1 MVFNK
6 NILTVTLGLVLLLP
20 ASVSA
25 GELLSLDKGAAKT
38 INIKRNIDTV
48 FVADTQIAD
57 YKVIANGKLVI
68 YGIGRGAT
76 SIIAY
81 DRAGNEIYNAEVVVN
96 KSLRLLKQTIIA
108 RYPDEDIKLTN
119 IGEQI
124 VIDGVVSSEEIKEK
138 VYRHVGEM
146 MKKGKQR
153 NTFELSGANGES
165 VDPLD
170 YTATY
175 VFEDIINNLKVLTT
189 DQINVKL
196 TVAEVSSSFLTELGV
211 SYAEQNGKSIG
222 GAGQFVN
229 KILDFTAED
238 IVAVI
243 SASGND
249 SIGQVLAEPNLSVIS
264 GESAS
269 FLVGGEI
276 PITVRDNEGI
286 SVTYKEYGV
295 KLSMV
300 AKVTDSENIRL
311 SLLPEVSSIDKTNGV
326 NSGLISVPS
335 LRTRKAQTTVQLKD
349 GQSFVLAGLLTSEEQ
364 ESLAKIPYLGDI
376 PILGALFSK
385 TNTER
390 RKTEL
395 IIVATVNLVDP
406 VKETDIKLPKFKRT
420 SDLERLLKLDLSKVD
435 DEELENTIK
444 AGGFN

>member
-1 MVFNK
+1 MTTNK
-6 NILTVTLGLVLLLP
+6 ILPVSVLLSIFLALP
-20 ASVSA
+20 SYAS
-25 GELLSLDKGAAKT
+25 ELLSLDQGGAKT

-48 FVADTQIAD
+48 FVANSQIAD
-57 YKVIANGKLVI
+57 YKIIANGKLVI

-96 KSLRLLKQTIIA
+96 KSLRLLKQTLVA
-108 RYPDEDIKLTN
+108 RYPDENIKLTN
-119 IGEQI
+119 IGEQ
-124 VIDGVVSSEEIKEK
+124 VVLDGVVSSDEVKAN
-138 VYRHVGEM
+138 VYRLVGEM
-146 MKKGKQR
+146 MKKSKER
-153 NTFELSGANGES
+153 HTFELSGANGES
-165 VDPLD
+165 VDALD
-170 YTATY
+170 FTATY
-175 VFEDIINNLKVLTT
+175 VFQDIINNLKVLTT
-189 DQINVKL
+189 EQINVKL

-211 SYAEQNGKSIG
+211 SYAESNGKSIG
-222 GAGQFVN
+222 GAGTFVN
-229 KILDFTAED
+229 KILDFTAQD

-249 SIGQVLAEPNLSVIS
+249 NIGRVLAEPNLSVIS

-276 PITVRDNEGI
+276 PIAVRDNDGVSI
-286 SVTYKEYGV
+286 TYKEYGV

-311 SLLPEVSSIDKTNGV
+311 SLLPEVSSIDKANGV

-349 GQSFVLAGLLTSEEQ
+349 GQSFVLAGLLTTEEQ
-364 ESLAKIPYLGDI
+364 ESLSRIPLLGDI

-406 VKETDIKLPKFKRT
+406 VKEDEIKLPKFKRT
-420 SDLERLLKLDLSKVD
+420 SDLERLLRLDLSDVD
-435 DEELENTIK
+435 DEQLESTIN

>member
-1 MVFNK
+1 MTTNK
-6 NILTVTLGLVLLLP
+6 ILPVSVLLSIFLALP
-20 ASVSA
+20 SYAS
-25 GELLSLDKGAAKT
+25 ELLSLDQGGAKT

-48 FVADTQIAD
+48 FVANSQIAD
-57 YKVIANGKLVI
+57 YKIIANGKLVI

-81 DRAGNEIYNAEVVVN
+81 DRSGNEIYNAEVVVN
-96 KSLRLLKQTIIA
+96 KSLRLLKQTLVA
-108 RYPDEDIKLTN
+108 RYPDENIKLTN
-119 IGEQI
+119 IGEQ
-124 VIDGVVSSEEIKEK
+124 VVLDGVVSSEEVKAN
-138 VYRHVGEM
+138 VYRLVGEM
-146 MKKGKQR
+146 MKKSKER
-153 NTFELSGANGES
+153 HTFELSGANGES
-165 VDPLD
+165 VDALD
-170 YTATY
+170 FTATY
-175 VFEDIINNLKVLTT
+175 VFQDIINNLKVLTT
-189 DQINVKL
+189 EQINVKL

-211 SYAEQNGKSIG
+211 SYAESNGKSIG
-222 GAGQFVN
+222 GAGTFVN
-229 KILDFTAED
+229 KILDFTAQD

-249 SIGQVLAEPNLSVIS
+249 NIGRVLAEPNLSVIS

-276 PITVRDNEGI
+276 PIAVRDNDGVSI
-286 SVTYKEYGV
+286 TYKEYGV

-311 SLLPEVSSIDKTNGV
+311 SLLPEVSSIDKANGV

-349 GQSFVLAGLLTSEEQ
+349 GQSFVLAGLLTTEEQ
-364 ESLAKIPYLGDI
+364 ESLSRIPLLGDI

-406 VKETDIKLPKFKRT
+406 VKEDEIKLPKFKRT
-420 SDLERLLKLDLSKVD
+420 SDLERLLRLDLSDVD
-435 DEELENTIK
+435 DEQLESTIN

>member
-1 MVFNK
+1 MFNK
-6 NILTVTLGLVLLLP
+6 NILSVTLGLVLLFP
-20 ASVSA
+20 VSA
-25 GELLSLDKGAAKT
+25 SAGDLLSLDKGAAKT
-38 INIKRNIDTV
+38 INVKRNIDTV

-96 KSLRLLKQTIIA
+96 KSLRLLKQTLIA

-119 IGEQI
+119 IGEQV
-124 VIDGVVSSEEIKEK
+124 VIDGVVSSEEIKNK

-146 MKKGKQR
+146 LKKSKQR
-153 NTFELSGANGES
+153 NTFELTNANGEAG
-165 VDPLD
+165 DALD

-211 SYAEQNGKSIG
+211 SYAETNGKSIG

-276 PITVRDNEGI
+276 PITVRDNDGI

-326 NSGLISVPS
+326 NTGLVSVPS

-420 SDLERLLKLDLSKVD
+420 SDLERLLKLDLSNVD

>member
-1 MVFNK
+1 
-6 NILTVTLGLVLLLP
+6 
-20 ASVSA
+20 
-25 GELLSLDKGAAKT
+25 
-38 INIKRNIDTV
+38 
-48 FVADTQIAD
+48 
-57 YKVIANGKLVI
+57 
-68 YGIGRGAT
+68 
-76 SIIAY
+76 
-81 DRAGNEIYNAEVVVN
+81 EIYNAEVVVN

-124 VIDGVVSSEEIKEK
+124 VIDGVVSSEEIKNK

-146 MKKGKQR
+146 LKKSKQR

-211 SYAEQNGKSIG
+211 SYAETNGKSIG

-276 PITVRDNEGI
+276 PITVRDNDGI

-311 SLLPEVSSIDKTNGV
+311 
-326 NSGLISVPS
+326 
-335 LRTRKAQTTVQLKD
+335 
-349 GQSFVLAGLLTSEEQ
+349 
-364 ESLAKIPYLGDI
+364 
-376 PILGALFSK
+376 
-385 TNTER
+385 
-390 RKTEL
+390 
-395 IIVATVNLVDP
+395 
-406 VKETDIKLPKFKRT
+406 
-420 SDLERLLKLDLSKVD
+420 
-435 DEELENTIK
+435 
-444 AGGFN
+444 

>member
-1 MVFNK
+1 MFNK

-20 ASVSA
+20 VSVSA

-38 INIKRNIDTV
+38 INVKRNIDTV

-96 KSLRLLKQTIIA
+96 KSLRLLKQTLIA

-124 VIDGVVSSEEIKEK
+124 VIDGVVSSEEIKNK

-146 MKKGKQR
+146 LKKSKQR
-153 NTFELSGANGES
+153 NTFELTNANGES
-165 VDPLD
+165 GDALD

-222 GAGQFVN
+222 DAGKFVN
-229 KILDFTAED
+229 KILDFSAQD

-276 PITVRDNEGI
+276 PITVRDNDGV

-311 SLLPEVSSIDKTNGV
+311 SLVPEVSSIDKANGV

-406 VKETDIKLPKFKRT
+406 VKETDIKLPKFERT
-420 SDLERLLKLDLSKVD
+420 SDLERLLKLDLSDVD

>member
-1 MVFNK
+1 MFNK

-20 ASVSA
+20 VSVSA

-38 INIKRNIDTV
+38 INVKRNIDTV

-96 KSLRLLKQTIIA
+96 KSLRLLKQTLIA

-124 VIDGVVSSEEIKEK
+124 VIDGVVSSEEIKNK

-146 MKKGKQR
+146 LKKSKQR
-153 NTFELSGANGES
+153 NTFELTNANGES
-165 VDPLD
+165 GDALD

-222 GAGQFVN
+222 DAGKFVN
-229 KILDFTAED
+229 KILDFSAQD

-249 SIGQVLAEPNLSVIS
+249 SIGKVLAEPNLSVIS

-276 PITVRDNEGI
+276 PITVRDNDGV

-311 SLLPEVSSIDKTNGV
+311 SLVPEVSSIDKANGV

-406 VKETDIKLPKFKRT
+406 VKETDIKLPKFERT
-420 SDLERLLKLDLSKVD
+420 SDLERLLKLDLSDVD

>member
-1 MVFNK
+1 MFNK
-6 NILTVTLGLVLLLP
+6 NILSVTLGLVLLLP
-20 ASVSA
+20 VSASA

-38 INIKRNIDTV
+38 INVKRKIDTV

-57 YKVIANGKLVI
+57 YKVISNGKLVI
-68 YGIGRGAT
+68 YGIRRGAT

-96 KSLRLLKQTIIA
+96 KSLRLLKQTLIA

-124 VIDGVVSSEEIKEK
+124 VIDGVVSSDEIKNK

-146 MKKGKQR
+146 LKKSKQR
-153 NTFELSGANGES
+153 NTFDLSGANGES
-165 VDPLD
+165 VVPLD

-222 GAGQFVN
+222 DAGKFVN
-229 KILDFTAED
+229 KILDFSAQD

-276 PITVRDNEGI
+276 PITVRDNDGI

-326 NSGLISVPS
+326 NSGLLSVPS

-420 SDLERLLKLDLSKVD
+420 SDLERLLKLDLSNVD

>member
-1 MVFNK
+1 MFNK
-6 NILTVTLGLVLLLP
+6 NILLVTLGVALLLP

-38 INIKRNIDTV
+38 INVKRNIDTV

-124 VIDGVVSSEEIKEK
+124 VIDGVVSSEEIKDK

-146 MKKGKQR
+146 LKKSKQR

-211 SYAEQNGKSIG
+211 SYAEANGKSIG

-276 PITVRDNEGI
+276 PITVRDNDGI

-326 NSGLISVPS
+326 NSGLVSVPS

-406 VKETDIKLPKFKRT
+406 VKETDIKLPKFERT

>member
-1 MVFNK
+1 MFNK

-20 ASVSA
+20 VSVSA

-38 INIKRNIDTV
+38 INVKRNIDTV

-96 KSLRLLKQTIIA
+96 KSLRLLKQTLIA

-124 VIDGVVSSEEIKEK
+124 VIDGVVSSEEIKNK

-146 MKKGKQR
+146 LKKSKQR
-153 NTFELSGANGES
+153 NTFELTNASGES
-165 VDPLD
+165 GDALD

-222 GAGQFVN
+222 DAGKFVN
-229 KILDFTAED
+229 KILDFSAQD

-276 PITVRDNEGI
+276 PITVRDNDGV

-311 SLLPEVSSIDKTNGV
+311 SLVPEVSSIDKANGV

-406 VKETDIKLPKFKRT
+406 VKETDIKLPKFERT
-420 SDLERLLKLDLSKVD
+420 SDLERLLKLDLSDVD

>member
-1 MVFNK
+1 M
-6 NILTVTLGLVLLLP
+6 
-20 ASVSA
+20 
-25 GELLSLDKGAAKT
+25 
-38 INIKRNIDTV
+38 
-48 FVADTQIAD
+48 FVADTKIAD

-96 KSLRLLKQTIIA
+96 KSLRLLKQTLIA

-119 IGEQI
+119 IGEQV
-124 VIDGVVSSEEIKEK
+124 VIDGVVSSEEIKNK

-146 MKKGKQR
+146 LKKSKER
-153 NTFELSGANGES
+153 STFEVKGTDGES
-165 VDPLD
+165 GDPLD

-211 SYAEQNGKSIG
+211 SYTDQNGGSVGK
-222 GAGQFVN
+222 FVN

-249 SIGQVLAEPNLSVIS
+249 NIGQVLAEPNLSVIS

-276 PITVRDNEGI
+276 PITVRDNDGI

-311 SLLPEVSSIDKTNGV
+311 SLVPEVSSIDKTNGV
-326 NSGLISVPS
+326 NS
-335 LRTRKAQTTVQLKD
+335 TRKRT
-349 GQSFVLAGLLTSEEQ
+349 
-364 ESLAKIPYLGDI
+364 
-376 PILGALFSK
+376 FS
-385 TNTER
+385 
-390 RKTEL
+390 
-395 IIVATVNLVDP
+395 
-406 VKETDIKLPKFKRT
+406 
-420 SDLERLLKLDLSKVD
+420 
-435 DEELENTIK
+435 
-444 AGGFN
+444 

>member
-1 MVFNK
+1 MLPVS
-6 NILTVTLGLVLLLP
+6 VLLSIFLALP
-20 ASVSA
+20 SYAS
-25 GELLSLDKGAAKT
+25 ELLSLDQGGAKT

-48 FVADTQIAD
+48 FVANSQIAD
-57 YKVIANGKLVI
+57 YKIIANGKLVI

-96 KSLRLLKQTIIA
+96 KSLRLLKQTLVA
-108 RYPDEDIKLTN
+108 RYPDENIKLTN
-119 IGEQI
+119 IGEQ
-124 VIDGVVSSEEIKEK
+124 VVLDGVVSSEEVKAN
-138 VYRHVGEM
+138 VYRLVGEM
-146 MKKGKQR
+146 MKKSKKR
-153 NTFELSGANGES
+153 HTFELSGANGES
-165 VDPLD
+165 VDALD
-170 YTATY
+170 FTATY
-175 VFEDIINNLKVLTT
+175 VFQDIINNLKVLTT
-189 DQINVKL
+189 EQINVKL

-211 SYAEQNGKSIG
+211 SYAESNGKGIG
-222 GAGQFVN
+222 SAGAFVN
-229 KILDFTAED
+229 SILDFTAED

-249 SIGQVLAEPNLSVIS
+249 NIGQILAEPNLSVIS

-276 PITVRDNEGI
+276 PIAVRDNDGVSI
-286 SVTYKEYGV
+286 TYKEYGV

-326 NSGLISVPS
+326 NSGLVSVPS

-364 ESLAKIPYLGDI
+364 ESLSKIPLLGDV

-385 TNTER
+385 SNTER

-406 VKETDIKLPKFKRT
+406 VKESEIKLPKFKRT
-420 SDLERLLKLDLSKVD
+420 SDLERLLRLDLSDVD
-435 DEELENTIK
+435 DEQLESTIN

>member
-1 MVFNK
+1 MTTNK
-6 NILTVTLGLVLLLP
+6 ILPVSVLLSIFLALP
-20 ASVSA
+20 SYAS
-25 GELLSLDKGAAKT
+25 ELLSLDQGGAKT

-48 FVADTQIAD
+48 FVANSQIAD
-57 YKVIANGKLVI
+57 YKIIANGKLVI

-96 KSLRLLKQTIIA
+96 KSLRLLKQTLVA
-108 RYPDEDIKLTN
+108 RYPDENVKLTN
-119 IGEQI
+119 IGEQ
-124 VIDGVVSSEEIKEK
+124 VVLDGVVSSEEVKAN
-138 VYRHVGEM
+138 VYRLVGEM
-146 MKKGKQR
+146 MKKSKER
-153 NTFELSGANGES
+153 HTFELSGANGES
-165 VDPLD
+165 VDALD
-170 YTATY
+170 FTATY
-175 VFEDIINNLKVLTT
+175 VFQDIINNLKVLTT
-189 DQINVKL
+189 EQINVKL

-211 SYAEQNGKSIG
+211 SYAESNGKSIG
-222 GAGQFVN
+222 GAGTFVN
-229 KILDFTAED
+229 KILDFTAQD

-249 SIGQVLAEPNLSVIS
+249 NIGRVLAEPNLSVIS

-276 PITVRDNEGI
+276 PIAVRDNDGVSI
-286 SVTYKEYGV
+286 TYKEYGV

-311 SLLPEVSSIDKTNGV
+311 SLLPEVSSIDKANGV

-349 GQSFVLAGLLTSEEQ
+349 GQSFVLAGLLTTEEQ
-364 ESLAKIPYLGDI
+364 ESLSRIPLLGDI

-406 VKETDIKLPKFKRT
+406 VKEDEIKLPKFKRT
-420 SDLERLLKLDLSKVD
+420 SDLERLLRLDLSDVD
-435 DEELENTIK
+435 DEQLESTIN

>member
-1 MVFNK
+1 MTTNK
-6 NILTVTLGLVLLLP
+6 ILPVSVLLSIFLALP
-20 ASVSA
+20 SYAS
-25 GELLSLDKGAAKT
+25 ELLSLDQGGAKT

-48 FVADTQIAD
+48 FVANSQIAD
-57 YKVIANGKLVI
+57 YKIIANGKLVI

-96 KSLRLLKQTIIA
+96 KSLRLLKQTLVA
-108 RYPDEDIKLTN
+108 RYPDENVKLTN
-119 IGEQI
+119 IGEQV
-124 VIDGVVSSEEIKEK
+124 VIDGVVSSEEVKAN
-138 VYRHVGEM
+138 VYRLVGEM
-146 MKKGKQR
+146 MKKSKER
-153 NTFELSGANGES
+153 HTFELSGANGES
-165 VDPLD
+165 VDALD
-170 YTATY
+170 FTATY
-175 VFEDIINNLKVLTT
+175 VFQDIINNLKVLTT
-189 DQINVKL
+189 EQINVKL

-211 SYAEQNGKSIG
+211 SYAESNGKSIG
-222 GAGQFVN
+222 GAGTFVN
-229 KILDFTAED
+229 KILDFTAQD

-249 SIGQVLAEPNLSVIS
+249 NIGRVLAEPNLSVIS

-276 PITVRDNEGI
+276 PIAVRDNDGVSI
-286 SVTYKEYGV
+286 TYKEYGV

-311 SLLPEVSSIDKTNGV
+311 SLLPEVSSIDKANGV

-349 GQSFVLAGLLTSEEQ
+349 GQSFVLAGLLTTEEQ
-364 ESLAKIPYLGDI
+364 ESLSRIPLLGDI

-406 VKETDIKLPKFKRT
+406 VKEDEIKLPKFKRT
-420 SDLERLLKLDLSKVD
+420 SDLERLLRLDLSDVD
-435 DEELENTIK
+435 DEQLESTIN

>member
-1 MVFNK
+1 MFNK

-20 ASVSA
+20 LSVSA

-38 INIKRNIDTV
+38 INVKRNIDTV

-96 KSLRLLKQTIIA
+96 KSLRLLKQTLIA

-124 VIDGVVSSEEIKEK
+124 VIDGVVSSEEIKNK

-146 MKKGKQR
+146 LKKSKQR
-153 NTFELSGANGES
+153 NTFELTNASGES
-165 VDPLD
+165 GDALD

-222 GAGQFVN
+222 DAGKFVN
-229 KILDFTAED
+229 KILDFSAQD

-276 PITVRDNEGI
+276 PITVRDNDGV

-311 SLLPEVSSIDKTNGV
+311 SLVPEVSSIDKANGV

-406 VKETDIKLPKFKRT
+406 VKETDIKLPKFERT
-420 SDLERLLKLDLSKVD
+420 SDLERLLKLDLSDVD

>member
-1 MVFNK
+1 MQSIK
-6 NILTVTLGLVLLLP
+6 VTAKTCFIVLL
-20 ASVSA
+20 ASYQVSA
-25 GELLSLDKGAAKT
+25 GELLNLDLGAAT
-38 INIKRNIDTV
+38 TVNIKRKIDTV
-48 FVADTQIAD
+48 FVTNPGVAD
-57 YKVIANGKLVI
+57 YKIIANGKLVV
-68 YGIGRGAT
+68 YGVARGGT

-81 DRAGNEIYNAEVVVN
+81 DRAGNEIYNAEVIVN
-96 KSLRLLKQTIIA
+96 KSLRLLKQMLVA
-108 RYPDEDIKLTN
+108 RYPDESIQLTN
-119 IGEQI
+119 IGEQ
-124 VIDGVVSSEEIKEK
+124 VVLDGVVSSEETKNQ
-138 VYRHVGEM
+138 VYRLVGEM
-146 MKKGKQR
+146 LKKSKER
-153 NTFELSGANGES
+153 HTFELTGTDGES
-165 VDPLD
+165 VDALD

-175 VFEDIINNLKVLTT
+175 VFDDIINNLKVLTT
-189 DQINVKL
+189 TQINVKL

-211 SYAEQNGKSIG
+211 SYAESNGKSIG
-222 GAGQFVN
+222 DAGKFVN
-229 KILDFTAED
+229 KILDFSAED

-249 SIGQVLAEPNLSVIS
+249 NIGQVLAEPNLSVIS

-276 PITVRDNEGI
+276 PIAVRDNDGVSI
-286 SVTYKEYGV
+286 TYKEYGV
-295 KLSMV
+295 KLSMI

-326 NSGLISVPS
+326 NSGLVSVPS

-364 ESLAKIPYLGDI
+364 ESLSKIPILGDI

-406 VKETDIKLPKFKRT
+406 VKENEIKLPKFKRT
-420 SDLERLLKLDLSKVD
+420 SDLERLLRIDLSNVD
-435 DEELENTIK
+435 DDELESTMK
-444 AGGFN
+444 SGGF

>member
-1 MVFNK
+1 VFNK
-6 NILTVTLGLVLLLP
+6 NILSVTLGLVLLLP
-20 ASVSA
+20 ASASA
-25 GELLSLDKGAAKT
+25 GDLLSLDKGAAKT
-38 INIKRNIDTV
+38 INVKRNIDTV

-96 KSLRLLKQTIIA
+96 KSLRLLKQTLIA

-119 IGEQI
+119 IGEQV
-124 VIDGVVSSEEIKEK
+124 VIDGVVSSEEIKNK

-146 MKKGKQR
+146 LKKSKQR
-153 NTFELSGANGES
+153 NTFELTNANGES
-165 VDPLD
+165 GDALD

-211 SYAEQNGKSIG
+211 SYAETNGKSIG

-276 PITVRDNEGI
+276 PITVRDNDGI

-326 NSGLISVPS
+326 NTGLVSVPS

-420 SDLERLLKLDLSKVD
+420 SDLERLLKLDLSNVD

>member
-1 MVFNK
+1 MFNK
-6 NILTVTLGLVLLLP
+6 NILSVTLGLVLLLP

-38 INIKRNIDTV
+38 INVKRNIDTV

-76 SIIAY
+76 SIIVY

-96 KSLRLLKQTIIA
+96 KSLRLLKQTLIA

-119 IGEQI
+119 IGEQV
-124 VIDGVVSSEEIKEK
+124 VIDGVVSSEEIKNK

-146 MKKGKQR
+146 LKKSKER
-153 NTFELSGANGES
+153 NTFELKGTDGES
-165 VDPLD
+165 GDPLD

-211 SYAEQNGKSIG
+211 SYAEQNGKTVG
-222 GAGQFVN
+222 DVGKFVN

-249 SIGQVLAEPNLSVIS
+249 NIGQVLAEPNLSVIS

-276 PITVRDNEGI
+276 PITVRDNDGI

-326 NSGLISVPS
+326 NSGLVSVPS

-376 PILGALFSK
+376 PVLGALFSK
-385 TNTER
+385 SETER

-420 SDLERLLKLDLSKVD
+420 SDLERLLKLDLSDVD

>member
-1 MVFNK
+1 MKCPVW
-6 NILTVTLGLVLLLP
+6 L
-20 ASVSA
+20 
-25 GELLSLDKGAAKT
+25 E
-38 INIKRNIDTV
+38 
-48 FVADTQIAD
+48 QI
-57 YKVIANGKLVI
+57 
-68 YGIGRGAT
+68 
-76 SIIAY
+76 
-81 DRAGNEIYNAEVVVN
+81 
-96 KSLRLLKQTIIA
+96 IIA

-124 VIDGVVSSEEIKEK
+124 VIDGVVSSEEIKDK

-146 MKKGKQR
+146 LKKSKQR

-211 SYAEQNGKSIG
+211 SYAETNGKSIG

-276 PITVRDNEGI
+276 PITVRDNDGI

-326 NSGLISVPS
+326 NSGLVSVPS

-406 VKETDIKLPKFKRT
+406 VKETDIKLPKFERT

>member
-6 NILTVTLGLVLLLP
+6 NILTVTLGLVLLP
-20 ASVSA
+20 VSVSA

-38 INIKRNIDTV
+38 INVKRNIDTV

-81 DRAGNEIYNAEVVVN
+81 DRTGNEIYNAEVVVN
-96 KSLRLLKQTIIA
+96 KSLRLLKQTLIA
-108 RYPDEDIKLTN
+108 RYPDEEIKLTN

-124 VIDGVVSSEEIKEK
+124 VIDGVVSSEEIKNK

-146 MKKGKQR
+146 LKKSKQR
-153 NTFELSGANGES
+153 NTFELASGDAG
-165 VDPLD
+165 DPLD

-175 VFEDIINNLKVLTT
+175 VFEDIINNLKVLAT

-222 GAGQFVN
+222 DAGKFVN
-229 KILDFTAED
+229 KILDFSAQD

-249 SIGQVLAEPNLSVIS
+249 SIGRVLAEPNLSVIS

-276 PITVRDNEGI
+276 PITVRDNDGI

-311 SLLPEVSSIDKTNGV
+311 SLVPEVSSIDKTNGV

-364 ESLAKIPYLGDI
+364 ESIAKIPYLGDI

-406 VKETDIKLPKFKRT
+406 VKETDIKLPKFERT
-420 SDLERLLKLDLSKVD
+420 SDLERLLRLDLSDVD

>member
-1 MVFNK
+1 MTTNK
-6 NILTVTLGLVLLLP
+6 ILPVSVLLSIFLALP
-20 ASVSA
+20 SYAS
-25 GELLSLDKGAAKT
+25 ELLSLDQGGAKT

-48 FVADTQIAD
+48 FVANSQIAD
-57 YKVIANGKLVI
+57 YKIIANGKLVI

-96 KSLRLLKQTIIA
+96 KSLRLLKQTLVA
-108 RYPDEDIKLTN
+108 RYPDENIKLTN
-119 IGEQI
+119 IGEQ
-124 VIDGVVSSEEIKEK
+124 VVLDGVVSSEEVKAN
-138 VYRHVGEM
+138 VYRLVGEM
-146 MKKGKQR
+146 MKKSKER
-153 NTFELSGANGES
+153 HTFELSGANGES
-165 VDPLD
+165 VDALD
-170 YTATY
+170 FTATY
-175 VFEDIINNLKVLTT
+175 VFQDIINNLKVLTT
-189 DQINVKL
+189 EQINVKL

-211 SYAEQNGKSIG
+211 SYAESNGKSIG
-222 GAGQFVN
+222 SAGAFVN
-229 KILDFTAED
+229 SILDFTAED

-249 SIGQVLAEPNLSVIS
+249 NIGQILAEPNLSVIS

-276 PITVRDNEGI
+276 PIAVRDNDGVSI
-286 SVTYKEYGV
+286 TYKEYGV

-326 NSGLISVPS
+326 NSGLVSVPS

-364 ESLAKIPYLGDI
+364 ESLSKIPFLGDI

-385 TNTER
+385 SNTER

-406 VKETDIKLPKFKRT
+406 VKEEEIRLPKFKRT
-420 SDLERLLKLDLSKVD
+420 SDLERLLRLDLSDVD
-435 DEELENTIK
+435 DEELESTIN

>member
-1 MVFNK
+1 MQSIK
-6 NILTVTLGLVLLLP
+6 VTAKTCFIVLL
-20 ASVSA
+20 ASYQVSA
-25 GELLSLDKGAAKT
+25 GELLNLDLGAAT
-38 INIKRNIDTV
+38 TVNIKRKIDTV
-48 FVADTQIAD
+48 FVTNPGVAD
-57 YKVIANGKLVI
+57 YKIIANGKLVV
-68 YGIGRGAT
+68 YGVARGGT

-81 DRAGNEIYNAEVVVN
+81 DRAGNEIYNAEVIVN
-96 KSLRLLKQTIIA
+96 KSLRLLKQMLVA
-108 RYPDEDIKLTN
+108 RYPDESIQLTN
-119 IGEQI
+119 IGEQ
-124 VIDGVVSSEEIKEK
+124 VVLDGVVSSEETKNQ
-138 VYRHVGEM
+138 VYRLVGEM
-146 MKKGKQR
+146 LKKSKER
-153 NTFELSGANGES
+153 NTFELTGTDGES
-165 VDPLD
+165 VDALD

-175 VFEDIINNLKVLTT
+175 VFDDIINNLKVLTT
-189 DQINVKL
+189 TQINVKL

-211 SYAEQNGKSIG
+211 SYAESNGKSIG
-222 GAGQFVN
+222 DAGKFVN
-229 KILDFTAED
+229 KILDFSAED

-249 SIGQVLAEPNLSVIS
+249 NIGQVLAEPNLSVIS

-276 PITVRDNEGI
+276 PIAVRDNDGVSI
-286 SVTYKEYGV
+286 TYKEYGV
-295 KLSMV
+295 KLSMI

-326 NSGLISVPS
+326 NSGLVSVPS

-364 ESLAKIPYLGDI
+364 ESLSKIPILGDI

-406 VKETDIKLPKFKRT
+406 VKENEIKLPKFKRT
-420 SDLERLLKLDLSKVD
+420 SDLERLLRIDLSNVD
-435 DEELENTIK
+435 DDELESTMK
-444 AGGFN
+444 SGGF

>member
-1 MVFNK
+1 
-6 NILTVTLGLVLLLP
+6 
-20 ASVSA
+20 
-25 GELLSLDKGAAKT
+25 
-38 INIKRNIDTV
+38 
-48 FVADTQIAD
+48 
-57 YKVIANGKLVI
+57 
-68 YGIGRGAT
+68 
-76 SIIAY
+76 
-81 DRAGNEIYNAEVVVN
+81 
-96 KSLRLLKQTIIA
+96 
-108 RYPDEDIKLTN
+108 
-119 IGEQI
+119 
-124 VIDGVVSSEEIKEK
+124 
-138 VYRHVGEM
+138 HVGEM
-146 MKKGKQR
+146 LKKSKQR

-211 SYAEQNGKSIG
+211 SYAETNGKSIG

-276 PITVRDNEGI
+276 PITVRDNDGI

-326 NSGLISVPS
+326 NSGLVSV
-335 LRTRKAQTTVQLKD
+335 
-349 GQSFVLAGLLTSEEQ
+349 
-364 ESLAKIPYLGDI
+364 
-376 PILGALFSK
+376 
-385 TNTER
+385 
-390 RKTEL
+390 
-395 IIVATVNLVDP
+395 
-406 VKETDIKLPKFKRT
+406 
-420 SDLERLLKLDLSKVD
+420 
-435 DEELENTIK
+435 
-444 AGGFN
+444 

>member
-1 MVFNK
+1 MFNK
-6 NILTVTLGLVLLLP
+6 NILLVTLGAALLLP

-38 INIKRNIDTV
+38 INVKRNIDTV

-124 VIDGVVSSEEIKEK
+124 VIDGVVSSEEIKDK

-146 MKKGKQR
+146 LKKSKQR

-211 SYAEQNGKSIG
+211 SYAEANGKSIG

-276 PITVRDNEGI
+276 PITVRDNDGI

-326 NSGLISVPS
+326 NSGLVSVPS

-406 VKETDIKLPKFKRT
+406 VKETDIKLPKFERT

>member
-1 MVFNK
+1 MLPVS
-6 NILTVTLGLVLLLP
+6 VLLSIFLALP
-20 ASVSA
+20 SYAS
-25 GELLSLDKGAAKT
+25 ELLSLDQGGAKT

-48 FVADTQIAD
+48 FVANSQIAD
-57 YKVIANGKLVI
+57 YKIIANGKLVI

-96 KSLRLLKQTIIA
+96 KSLRLLKQTLVA
-108 RYPDEDIKLTN
+108 RYPDENVKLTN
-119 IGEQI
+119 IGEQV
-124 VIDGVVSSEEIKEK
+124 VIDGVVSSEEVKAN
-138 VYRHVGEM
+138 VYRLVGEM
-146 MKKGKQR
+146 MKKSKER
-153 NTFELSGANGES
+153 HTFELSGANGES
-165 VDPLD
+165 VDALD
-170 YTATY
+170 FTATY
-175 VFEDIINNLKVLTT
+175 VFQDIINNLKVLTT
-189 DQINVKL
+189 EQINVKL

-211 SYAEQNGKSIG
+211 SYAESNGKSIG
-222 GAGQFVN
+222 GAGTFVN
-229 KILDFTAED
+229 KILDFTAQD

-249 SIGQVLAEPNLSVIS
+249 NIGRVLAEPNLSVIS

-276 PITVRDNEGI
+276 PIAVRDNDGVSI
-286 SVTYKEYGV
+286 TYKEYGV

-311 SLLPEVSSIDKTNGV
+311 SLLPEVSSIDKANGV

-349 GQSFVLAGLLTSEEQ
+349 GQSFVLAGLLTTEEQ
-364 ESLAKIPYLGDI
+364 ESLSRIPLLGDI

-406 VKETDIKLPKFKRT
+406 VKEDEIKLPKFKRT
-420 SDLERLLKLDLSKVD
+420 SDLERLLRLDLSDVD
-435 DEELENTIK
+435 DEQLESTIN

>member
-1 MVFNK
+1 MFNK
-6 NILTVTLGLVLLLP
+6 NILSVTLGLVLLLP
-20 ASVSA
+20 VSA
-25 GELLSLDKGAAKT
+25 SAGDLLSLDKGAAKT
-38 INIKRNIDTV
+38 INVKRNIDTV

-96 KSLRLLKQTIIA
+96 KSLRLLKQTLIA

-119 IGEQI
+119 IGEQV
-124 VIDGVVSSEEIKEK
+124 VIDGVVSSEEIKNK

-146 MKKGKQR
+146 LKKSKQR
-153 NTFELSGANGES
+153 NTFELTNANGEAG
-165 VDPLD
+165 DALD

-211 SYAEQNGKSIG
+211 SYAETNGKSIG

-276 PITVRDNEGI
+276 PITVRDNDGI

-311 SLLPEVSSIDKTNGV
+311 
-326 NSGLISVPS
+326 
-335 LRTRKAQTTVQLKD
+335 
-349 GQSFVLAGLLTSEEQ
+349 
-364 ESLAKIPYLGDI
+364 
-376 PILGALFSK
+376 
-385 TNTER
+385 
-390 RKTEL
+390 
-395 IIVATVNLVDP
+395 
-406 VKETDIKLPKFKRT
+406 
-420 SDLERLLKLDLSKVD
+420 
-435 DEELENTIK
+435 
-444 AGGFN
+444 

>member
-1 MVFNK
+1 MAINK
-6 NILTVTLGLVLLLP
+6 TLPITVLLSIFLALP
-20 ASVSA
+20 GYAS
-25 GELLSLDKGAAKT
+25 ELLSLDQGGAKT
-38 INIKRNIDTV
+38 INVKRNIDTV
-48 FVADTQIAD
+48 FVANSQIAD
-57 YKVIANGKLVI
+57 YKIIANGKLVI

-96 KSLRLLKQTIIA
+96 KSLRLIKQTLIA
-108 RYPDEDIKLTN
+108 RYPDENIKLTN
-119 IGEQI
+119 IGEQ
-124 VIDGVVSSEEIKEK
+124 VVLDGVVSSEEVKAN
-138 VYRHVGEM
+138 VYRLVGEM
-146 MKKGKQR
+146 MKKSKER
-153 NTFELSGANGES
+153 HTFELSGANGES
-165 VDPLD
+165 VDALD
-170 YTATY
+170 FTATY
-175 VFEDIINNLKVLTT
+175 VFQDIINNLKVLTT
-189 DQINVKL
+189 EQINVKL

-211 SYAEQNGKSIG
+211 SYAESNGKNIG
-222 GAGQFVN
+222 SAGAFVN
-229 KILDFTAED
+229 SILDFTAED

-249 SIGQVLAEPNLSVIS
+249 NIGQILAEPNLSVIS

-276 PITVRDNEGI
+276 PIAVRDNDGVSI
-286 SVTYKEYGV
+286 TYKEYGV

-326 NSGLISVPS
+326 NTGLVSVPS

-364 ESLAKIPYLGDI
+364 ESLSKIPFLGDI

-385 TNTER
+385 SNTER
-390 RKTEL
+390 KKTEL

-406 VKETDIKLPKFKRT
+406 VKEDEIKLPKFKRT
-420 SDLERLLKLDLSKVD
+420 SDLERLLRLDLSDVD
-435 DEELENTIK
+435 DEELESTIN